1 MRLDNNIKA
10 LLIDNDVLNR
20 FSLGGVRI
28 NRAPLLVV
36 VYVCKLN
43 GHTGHSVTDSQSEA
57 VQCGIQQRN
66 VMQCCM
72 RPVAIGRIEIITE
85 S

>member
-28 NRAPLLVV
+28 NKVLVV
-36 VYVCKLN
+36 VYVCQLN
-43 GHTGHSVTDSQSEA
+43 GHTGHSVTGSQSEAA
-57 VQCGIQQRN
+57 VQCGIRQRN
-66 VMQCCM
+66 AMWCCM

-85 S
+85 C

>member
-20 FSLGGVRI
+20 FSVGGVRI
-28 NRAPLLVV
+28 NRAPLVV

-43 GHTGHSVTDSQSEA
+43 EHTGHSVTDSQSEA

-66 VMQCCM
+66 VMWCCM

-85 S
+85 C